1 MSSNRVMLG
10 KKGICWSNMVISS
23 NQKNRYADCEHV
35 LDPVQNRQFLLDA
48 LSLGNRSLLS
58 LLRFEKIL
66 SVQRLLKEKEKYLVE
81 ENNFF

>member
-1 MSSNRVMLG
+1 MLG
-10 KKGICWSNMVISS
+10 KRGTCWSNGVISL
-23 NQKNRYADCEHV
+23 NQKNRYADCERV